1 MHENRRRRVKDRRQT
16 MLTLFETVEKSGT
29 ELGQIVCC
37 VNTCSSLRTQT
48 VNLQSL
54 ALPTLEAGAS
64 RTLNTYRKR
73 LTAASITIIWTVRG
87 RNLRR
92 IGVETRPGAKL

>member
-1 MHENRRRRVKDRRQT
+1 MHESRRRRMKDRRQT
-16 MLTLFETVEKSGT
+16 MLTLFETVEKSGK
-29 ELGQIVCC
+29 ELRQIVCC

-48 VNLQSL
+48 VNLQS
-54 ALPTLEAGAS
+54 LPTLEAGAS

-92 IGVETRPGAKL
+92 VGVETRPGAKL

>member
-29 ELGQIVCC
+29 ELRQIVCC

-48 VNLQSL
+48 VNLQL
-54 ALPTLEAGAS
+54 LPTLEAGAS

>member
-1 MHENRRRRVKDRRQT
+1 MHESRRRRVKDRRQT
-16 MLTLFETVEKSGT
+16 MLTLFETVERSGK
-29 ELGQIVCC
+29 ELRQTVCC
-37 VNTCSSLRTQT
+37 VNTCVSLRTQT

-54 ALPTLEAGAS
+54 PTLKAGAS

-92 IGVETRPGAKL
+92 VGVETRPGAKL

>member
-1 MHENRRRRVKDRRQT
+1 MYESRRRRMKDRRQT
-16 MLTLFETVEKSGT
+16 MLTLFETVEKSGK
-29 ELGQIVCC
+29 ELGQIIVCC

-48 VNLQSL
+48 VNLQS
-54 ALPTLEAGAS
+54 LPTLEAGAS